1 METEIW
7 VECGAVFGGDGR
19 TIDRPLEASLMSQ
32 LVHPEHGVFFDLSPR
47 VKLRITGPDAL
58 RFLNGQISNDLRKA
72 TAKFA
77 IQASVLNAKGKLNAN
92 VFVSVEAD
100 SFLLDA
106 DPEVRNE
113 LPARMER
120 YIIADDVQIDDVTDR
135 FAIFHII
142 GGVKPGPFRPL
153 RTVQAD
159 RFGCVGWDIWVER
172 AEMERVHEELSAT
185 LVFCDDECA
194 EVFRIEQ
201 GIPRWGRELT
211 DQIIPTE
218 ANLEAT
224 SIDYSKGCYIGQEVI
239 SRIKMS
245 GQKNKRLCGLV
256 SVAGTPLR
264 PAMRLVSRENENKEA
279 GWITSATRSPRLGK
293 EIALGY
299 VKRGFDAV
307 GSRFQ
312 ALPPENFGGDID
324 VPVELV
330 AVPFV

>member
-1 METEIW
+1 MTQ
-7 VECGAVFGGDGR
+7 
-19 TIDRPLEASLMSQ
+19 PL
-32 LVHPEHGVFFDLSPR
+32 HPEHGVFLDLSPR
-47 VKLRITGPDAL
+47 VKLRITGSDAL

-72 TAKFA
+72 TANFA
-77 IQASVLNAKGKLNAN
+77 IQAAVLNAKGKLNAN
-92 VFVSVEAD
+92 VFISVEGD

-113 LPARMER
+113 LPGRIER
-120 YIIADDVQIDDVTDR
+120 YIIADDVQIDDITDE
-135 FAIFHII
+135 FAIFHRT
-142 GGVKPGPFRPL
+142 GGVRPSLFRQL

-159 RFGCVGWDIWVER
+159 RFGCAGWDIWVDR
-172 AEMERVHEELSAT
+172 AEMERAREELSAT

-245 GQKNKRLCGLV
+245 GQTNKRLCGLV
-256 SVAGTPLR
+256 SVAGKPLQ
-264 PAMRLVSRENENKEA
+264 PGMRLFSRENENKEA
-279 GWITSATRSPRLGK
+279 GWITSATRSPRLEK

-299 VKRGFDAV
+299 VKRGFVVA
-307 GSRFQ
+307 GLRLR
-312 ALPPENFGGDID
+312 ALSPENFGGDID

-330 AVPFV
+330 ALPFV